1 MEARPIMDPFAANQS
16 PVASDTVLIE
26 EYPEPVA
33 RAWQRVLI
41 ASPLPSFHHR
51 QLLVAAETLAYYLGA
66 VAIAAYEQYQAEGGT
81 PDPALNRSLRNLRRP
96 TFGQWLGWV
105 RSALAAVPAE
115 DSLLP
120 GLAAAYDAPDTGML
134 LLGYEGLR
142 AMMVVQ
148 LGYSGEY
155 GAREAATPR
164 LLLEL
169 INQYQ
174 LRRAN
179 HPLPPD
185 SGFDEMGAVSVMAP
199 GLRAALGRLSLL
211 AAYPLLGL
219 VRTPAG
225 TVEVLRLQGL
235 SPARS
240 SVELDPEAAA
250 PGTLLLANPDELPM
264 LVLDPWLIYAECPE
278 CGQVQVA
285 AFQRREGELLHYRGL
300 ECEHTWGRSSE
311 LRLVEAEVGD
321 ASLAAGGEPGE
332 PGWVPDVAGL
342 PVEQVTDAQA
352 ALFAALEAESAALT
366 AERRARLAAADA
378 APAPTEDDIPA
389 STDPPD
395 VYLDLLEQRAAGG
408 LTLDQ
413 LQELDEQRAA
423 AAERR
428 RREQPD
434 TETR

>member
-1 MEARPIMDPFAANQS
+1 MDPFAANQS
-16 PVASDTVLIE
+16 PVASDTLLIE
-26 EYPEPVA
+26 DYPEPVA

-66 VAIAAYEQYQAEGGT
+66 VAISAYEQYQGEGGT
-81 PDPALNRSLRNLRRP
+81 PDAALNRSLRSLRRP

-105 RSALAAVPAE
+105 RAALGAVPAGE
-115 DSLLP
+115 SLLP
-120 GLAAAYDAPDTGML
+120 GLAAAYEAPDNGML

-142 AMMVVQ
+142 QMMVVQ
-148 LGYSGEY
+148 LGYTGEY
-155 GAREAATPR
+155 GVREAASPR

-179 HPLPPD
+179 HPLPAD

-199 GLRAALGRLSLL
+199 GLRAALSRLAML

-235 SPARS
+235 SPQAS
-240 SVELDPEAAA
+240 SMELDAEAAA
-250 PGTLLLANPDELPM
+250 PGTLLLADPDELPM
-264 LVLDPWLIYAECPE
+264 LVLDPWLIYVECPQ

-285 AFQRREGELLHYRGL
+285 AFGRREGETLYYRGL
-300 ECEHTWGRSSE
+300 ECEHTWGQSSE

-321 ASLAAGGEPGE
+321 ASLEAGGDPGE
-332 PGWVPDVAGL
+332 AGWAPDVAGL

-352 ALFAALEAESAALT
+352 ALFAALEAESNAFT
-366 AERRARLAAADA
+366 AERRAHRATA
-378 APAPTEDDIPA
+378 APPVTPEDEIPA
-389 STDPPD
+389 STDPQD

-413 LQELDEQRAA
+413 LQELDEERAA
-423 AAERR
+423 DAKRR
-428 RREQPD
+428 RREQAD

>member
-16 PVASDTVLIE
+16 PVASDTMLIE

-66 VAIAAYEQYQAEGGT
+66 VALSAYEQYQAEGGT
-81 PDPALNRSLRNLRRP
+81 SDPALNRSLRSLRRP

-105 RSALAAVPAE
+105 RTALGAVPAGE
-115 DSLLP
+115 SLLP
-120 GLAAAYDAPDTGML
+120 GLAAAYEAQDDGML

-142 AMMVVQ
+142 QMMVVQ
-148 LGYSGEY
+148 LGYTGEY
-155 GAREAATPR
+155 GVRADASPR

-179 HPLPPD
+179 HPLPAD

-199 GLRAALGRLSLL
+199 GLRAALGRLALL

-235 SPARS
+235 SPAPS
-240 SVELDPEAAA
+240 AVELDPEAAA

-285 AFQRREGELLHYRGL
+285 AFQRREGETLHYRGL
-300 ECEHTWGRSSE
+300 ECEHAWGQSSE
-311 LRLVEAEVGD
+311 LRLVEAEVG
-321 ASLAAGGEPGE
+321 AVGGEPGDA
-332 PGWVPDVAGL
+332 GWAPDVAGL

-352 ALFAALEAESAALT
+352 RLFATLEAESAALT
-366 AERRARLAAADA
+366 AERRAHRAAADA
-378 APAPTEDDIPA
+378 TPAATEDEIPT
-389 STDPPD
+389 STDPQE
-395 VYLDLLEQRAAGG
+395 VYLDLLKQRAAGG
-408 LTLDQ
+408 LTVDQ
-413 LQELDEQRAA
+413 LQELDEERAA
-423 AAERR
+423 DAERR
-428 RREQPD
+428 RREQAD

>member
-16 PVASDTVLIE
+16 PVASDTMLIE

-66 VAIAAYEQYQAEGGT
+66 VAISAYEQYQAEGGT

-105 RSALAAVPAE
+105 RAALAAVPAGE
-115 DSLLP
+115 ALLP
-120 GLAAAYDAPDTGML
+120 GLAAAYETPDNGML

-142 AMMVVQ
+142 QMMVVQ
-148 LGYSGEY
+148 LGYTGEY
-155 GAREAATPR
+155 GVRDAASPR

-179 HPLPPD
+179 HPLPAD

-199 GLRAALGRLSLL
+199 GLRAALGRLALL

-219 VRTPAG
+219 VRTPGG
-225 TVEVLRLQGL
+225 TSEVLRLQGL
-235 SPARS
+235 SPQPG
-240 SVELDPEAAA
+240 SVELDPAAAA

-264 LVLDPWLIYAECPE
+264 LVLDPWLIYVECPQ

-285 AFQRREGELLHYRGL
+285 AFQRREGETFHYRGL
-300 ECEHTWGRSSE
+300 ECEHAWGQSSE
-311 LRLVEAEVGD
+311 LQLVEAEVGTV
-321 ASLAAGGEPGE
+321 GGEPGE
-332 PGWVPDVAGL
+332 GGWTPDVAGL

-352 ALFAALEAESAALT
+352 ALFAALEAESNALT
-366 AERRARLAAADA
+366 AERRAHRAAADA
-378 APAPTEDDIPA
+378 ATAATEDEIPA
-389 STDPPD
+389 STDPQD
-395 VYLDLLEQRAAGG
+395 VYLDLLEQRAAGV

-413 LQELDEQRAA
+413 LQELDEERAA
-423 AAERR
+423 DAERR
-428 RREQPD
+428 RRAQAD

>member
-1 MEARPIMDPFAANQS
+1 M
-16 PVASDTVLIE
+16 LIE

-33 RAWQRVLI
+33 RAWQRALI

-66 VAIAAYEQYQAEGGT
+66 VAISAYEQYQAEGGT

-105 RSALAAVPAE
+105 RAALAAVPAE
-115 DSLLP
+115 ESLLP
-120 GLAAAYDAPDTGML
+120 GLAAAYEAQDNGML

-142 AMMVVQ
+142 EMMVVQ

-155 GAREAATPR
+155 GARETASPR

-185 SGFDEMGAVSVMAP
+185 SGFDEIGAVAVMAP
-199 GLRAALGRLSLL
+199 GLRAALSRLALL

-225 TVEVLRLQGL
+225 TVEVLRLRGL
-235 SPARS
+235 NPEAS

-285 AFQRREGELLHYRGL
+285 AFERREGETLYYHGL
-300 ECEHTWGRSSE
+300 ECEHTWGQSSE
-311 LRLVEAEVGD
+311 LRLVEAEVG
-321 ASLAAGGEPGE
+321 AMEGEPGA
-332 PGWVPDVAGL
+332 PGWAPDVAGL
-342 PVEQVTDAQA
+342 PAAQVTDAQA
-352 ALFAALEAESAALT
+352 ALFAALEAEAAALT
-366 AERRARLAAADA
+366 AERRARRAADA
-378 APAPTEDDIPA
+378 SSPPAEDEISA
-389 STDPPD
+389 STDPQD

-413 LQELDEQRAA
+413 LQELDEERAA
-423 AAERR
+423 DAERR
-428 RREQPD
+428 RREQAD